1 MDKEIK
7 INSSKE
13 LNNKLN
19 EICETI
25 TENPNYLKYARE
37 EIKKSILKLDQMG
50 IELYLG
56 GGNQA
61 SSKLFVAL
69 KPMDAYLPQEIKK
82 IRG

>member
-37 EIKKSILKLDQMG
+37 EIKKSILELDQMG

-56 GGNQA
+56 GGN
-61 SSKLFVAL
+61 
-69 KPMDAYLPQEIKK
+69 
-82 IRG
+82 